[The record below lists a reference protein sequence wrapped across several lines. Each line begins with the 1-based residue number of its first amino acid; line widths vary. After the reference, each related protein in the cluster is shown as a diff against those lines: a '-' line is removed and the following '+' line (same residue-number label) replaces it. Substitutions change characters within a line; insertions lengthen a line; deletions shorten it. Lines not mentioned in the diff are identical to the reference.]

1 MKNEYNF
8 QLTLP
13 LPTPVVTEYVSN
25 PWLFFNPMAHIA
37 VLKNITDKE
46 WDIIFSP
53 DVEQSK
59 GSTYYGVLD
68 GPMIKNNNNEYECK
82 SMDNEV
88 KMKIIIKLKPMGIE
102 TSMEMNWTLETTL
115 GFFDKI
121 MGESFSLTPEHIFK
135 KHLSQRLPE
144 MMNLINYKEDG
155 REFLLEKTYL
165 NGPKAIT
172 YIKTKA
178 RDLKNCIVLGTSK
191 SIKFNI
197 EISDEQL
204 ISIYSESGNRENFGG
219 EAILDILNNSEEICV
234 CFYSIKAKG
243 QYEELMRKQLN
254 LIKS

>member
-13 LPTPVVTEYVSN
+13 LPPPVVTEYVCN

-37 VLKNITDKE
+37 VLKNITDKK

-59 GSTYYGVLD
+59 GTTYYGTLD
-68 GPMIKNNNNEYECK
+68 GPLVKNNNIEYECK

-88 KMKIIIKLKPMGIE
+88 KMKINIKLKPMGIE
-102 TSMEMNWTLETTL
+102 TSIELNWTLETSL
-115 GFFDKI
+115 GFFDKL
-121 MGESFSLTPEHIFK
+121 MGENFSLTPEHIFK

-144 MMNLINYKEDG
+144 MMRLINYKEEG

-165 NGPKAIT
+165 SGTSAIP
-172 YIKTKA
+172 YIKNKA
-178 RDLKNCIVLGTSK
+178 RDLRNCIVLGTSN

-197 EISDEQL
+197 EIGDEQL
-204 ISIYSESGNRENFGG
+204 LTIHSESGNRENFGG
-219 EAILDILNNSEEICV
+219 EAILDILNNPDEICI
-234 CFYSIKAKG
+234 CFYSIQAKG
-243 QYEELMRKQLN
+243 QYEELMRKQVHM
-254 LIKS
+254 IKS